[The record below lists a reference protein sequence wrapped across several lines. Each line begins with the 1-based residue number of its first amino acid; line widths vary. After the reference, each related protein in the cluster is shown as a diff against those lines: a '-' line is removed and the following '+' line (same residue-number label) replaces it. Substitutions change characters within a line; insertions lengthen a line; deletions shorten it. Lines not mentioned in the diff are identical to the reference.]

1 LKTLTKQL
9 LNLLLLLIIIF
20 VTGFLLTR
28 FIDIGL
34 GFTDI
39 IAVSGGYTLITVLI
53 FMIFFRGL
61 NKPPDSQTMHSM
73 VAIVIKFL
81 MELVFAFTWFFL
93 AKKTGL
99 SSVLLFFVLYLTF
112 TLFSV
117 IIILKA
123 LKDKSLLT

>member
-1 LKTLTKQL
+1 MKTLTKHL
-9 LNLLLLLIIIF
+9 LKLL
-20 VTGFLLTR
+20 FLLTIIIITGLLLSR
-28 FIDIGL
+28 FINIGL
-34 GFTDI
+34 SFTDI

-53 FMIFFRGL
+53 FVIFFRGL

>member
-1 LKTLTKQL
+1 MLT
-9 LNLLLLLIIIF
+9 III
-20 VTGFLLTR
+20 VTGLLLTR
-28 FIDIGL
+28 FINIGL
-34 GFTDI
+34 SFTDI

-53 FMIFFRGL
+53 FIIFFRGQS
-61 NKPPDSQTMHSM
+61 KPPDSQTMHSM

-81 MELVFAFTWFFL
+81 MELVFAFIWFFL

-117 IIILKA
+117 IVILKT